1 MGAVAEDGTFT
12 GDGNPVMVQLNS
24 TSAVRVD
31 VDGATIGAGEFSG
44 LLDTVA
50 QDILD
55 GSAAQNLTALDG
67 LLNEVITATGQVG
80 AIQNRVTSSTRAIES
95 QNADLTVSLA
105 QNEDI
110 DYAEVLTRFSS
121 QQVAYQAALGVT
133 ARLNQ
138 TSLLDFLQ

>member
-1 MGAVAEDGTFT
+1 VGAVAEDGTFT
-12 GDGNPVMVQLNS
+12 GDGNAVEVRLNASS
-24 TSAVRVD
+24 TVRLD
-31 VDGATIGAGEFSG
+31 VDGTTIGAGEFSA
-44 LLDTVA
+44 LLD
-50 QDILD
+50 DIAEGIAE
-55 GSAAQNLTALDG
+55 GSAADRLTALDG
-67 LLNEVITATGQVG
+67 LINQVITATGQVG
-80 AIQNRVTSSTRAIES
+80 AIQNRVTSSTAAIAS